1 MASVEDL
8 KAEKA
13 KLEKRLSDIQVE
25 LSKHGE
31 ESSTSTTSKYS
42 STTGKAS
49 YLYKWQDRAI
59 GWGGTKWG
67 LRYVVLKGGV
77 LSYFKDHDDAI
88 RHAPRYKIT
97 LKNCAIRDD
106 GYKENRHKKGSFFH
120 VFSIYQRPKGKKTHF
135 AEEDDADD
143 IIPLL
148 RFSTNNEA
156 EKNQWMELLAE
167 ACAYCDSD
175 EYVEE
180 KEDTT
185 LPMLLSG
192 VQHKKGTLPPLIFA
206 PVAPTS
212 RLKRVNS
219 SHVKLN
225 KSKDAAKSNRGD
237 YPPSKPMHRTVDPSY
252 LSSEAHVQ
260 NYRGIL
266 NLFIIILIIS
276 NIRLLKETIRQYG
289 FVISHGY
296 FMKDGEDD
304 FDWNDIDFPL
314 ILGLLILNVFVVL
327 TYFIEL
333 SLAKKRLPEWFGM
346 TLHFF
351 NINLALG
358 IPSYVVYNQLD
369 SPINGAVLM
378 LCATVLWMKLI
389 SFVHANSDY
398 RHHPERNQDTNIG
411 FVTSVDEDS
420 LTQLYPQNVTLSNL
434 YYFWFAPTLTYQIAF
449 PRLAARNFP
458 RIFSLALRLCI
469 CNLLAV
475 FLIAQIIKPVLSDL
489 INALEADSTL
499 SVYSVHI
506 FAEYIL
512 KLGMTSTY
520 IWLLIFYGFFH
531 VFLNLLAELLR
542 FGDRV

>member
-1 MASVEDL
+1 
-8 KAEKA
+8 
-13 KLEKRLSDIQVE
+13 
-25 LSKHGE
+25 
-31 ESSTSTTSKYS
+31 
-42 STTGKAS
+42 
-49 YLYKWQDRAI
+49 
-59 GWGGTKWG
+59 
-67 LRYVVLKGGV
+67 

-106 GYKENRHKKGSFFH
+106 GYKENRHKQGSFFH
-120 VFSIYQRPKGKKTHF
+120 VFSIYQRPKGGKKHD
-135 AEEDDADD
+135 AEEDDADG

-148 RFSTNNEA
+148 RFSTGNEA
-156 EKNQWMELLAE
+156 EKNQWMELLAQ
-167 ACAYCDSD
+167 ACAYCDSG
-175 EYVEE
+175 EYIEE
-180 KEDTT
+180 KEDIN
-185 LPMLLSG
+185 PSMVLSG

-206 PVAPTS
+206 PVAPRAT
-212 RLKRVNS
+212 LKRVSS

-252 LSSEAHVQ
+252 LSSDAQVQ

-266 NLFIIILIIS
+266 NLFFIILIIS
-276 NIRLLKETIRQYG
+276 NVRLLKETIRQYG

-296 FMKDGEDD
+296 FMKDVEDD

-314 ILGLLILNVFVVL
+314 ILGLLMLNVFVVF

-333 SLAKKRLPEWFGM
+333 CLATQRLPEWLGM
-346 TLHFF
+346 MLHFC

-358 IPSYVVYNQLD
+358 IPSYVVYDQLD
-369 SPINGAVLM
+369 SPINGAILM

-398 RHHPERNQDTNIG
+398 RHHPERNQDTDVG
-411 FVTSVDEDS
+411 FVTSVDEES
-420 LTQLYPQNVTLSNL
+420 LARSYPQNVTLSDL

-458 RIFSLALRLCI
+458 RIFSLTVRLFV

-489 INALEADSTL
+489 INALEADPAL
-499 SVYSVHI
+499 RVYSVHI
-506 FAEYIL
+506 FVEYIL
-512 KLGMTSTY
+512 KLGMASTY

>member
-1 MASVEDL
+1 
-8 KAEKA
+8 
-13 KLEKRLSDIQVE
+13 
-25 LSKHGE
+25 
-31 ESSTSTTSKYS
+31 
-42 STTGKAS
+42 
-49 YLYKWQDRAI
+49 
-59 GWGGTKWG
+59 
-67 LRYVVLKGGV
+67 

-106 GYKENRHKKGSFFH
+106 GSKENRHKKGSFFH
-120 VFSIYQRPKGKKTHF
+120 VFSIYQRPKRAKTDL
-135 AEEDDADD
+135 AEEDDADE

-148 RFSTNNEA
+148 RFSTGNEA
-156 EKNQWMELLAE
+156 EKNQWMELLAQ

-180 KEDTT
+180 KEEITST
-185 LPMLLSG
+185 VAFSG
-192 VQHKKGTLPPLIFA
+192 VEHKKGTLPPLIFA
-206 PVAPTS
+206 PVVTTAG
-212 RLKRVNS
+212 LKRVNS

-266 NLFIIILIIS
+266 NLLVIILVIS
-276 NIRLLKETIRQYG
+276 NVRLLKDTIKQYG

-296 FMKDGEDD
+296 FMKDAEDD
-304 FDWNDIDFPL
+304 FDLNDIDFPL
-314 ILGLLILNVFVVL
+314 VLGLVMLNMFVCF

-333 SLAKKRLPEWFGM
+333 ALARQKLPEWLGM
-346 TLHFF
+346 ILHFV
-351 NINLALG
+351 NINLAIA
-358 IPSYVVYNQLD
+358 IPSYVVYNQMD

-378 LCATVLWMKLI
+378 ICATVLWMKLI
-389 SFVHANSDY
+389 SFVHANADY
-398 RHHPERNQDTNIG
+398 RHHPERNQDTNVG

-420 LTQLYPQNVTLSNL
+420 LTRSYPQNVTLSNI

-449 PRLAARNFP
+449 PRLATRNIP
-458 RIFSLALRLCI
+458 RIFSLTLRLFI

-499 SVYSVHI
+499 SVYSAHI
-506 FAEYIL
+506 FVEYIL
-512 KLGMTSTY
+512 RLGMASTY